1 MDDTLTRV
9 VHLFNHSNRK
19 PTTMHVTTFHCE
31 AEPQTKKPG
40 RISGWL
46 DRLLKKKLSYRLK
59 RMIFLSSVLGLVEN
73 IQHPDNEL
81 LSKLNSVLKLAHD
94 KQALKFPIMIHS
106 WIWRRQ
112 KDNVI
117 YLDGRAVPISE
128 LVNLH
133 EGDVDFDQIAA
144 YLFNAAP
151 DWVVYS
157 KFPTVSEDL
166 RKLFDEVKEMK
177 GKLPKADSL

>member
-9 VHLFNHSNRK
+9 VHLFNLSNRK
-19 PTTMHVTTFHCE
+19 PTTMQVTTFHCE
-31 AEPQTKKPG
+31 ATPQTKKPG
-40 RISGWL
+40 KFSGWM

-81 LSKLNSVLKLAHD
+81 LGKLNSVLKLAHD

-117 YLDGRAVPISE
+117 SLDGRTVPISD
-128 LVNLH
+128 LVQLR
-133 EGDVDFDQIAA
+133 EGDVNFDKLAE
-144 YLFNAAP
+144 YLFHAAP

-157 KFPTVSEDL
+157 KLPTVSEDL
-166 RKLFDEVKEMK
+166 RKLFAEVSEMK
-177 GKLPKADSL
+177 EAKSL